1 MIIDFDAEISLGATY
16 YKWYFG
22 DGDSGVGKVVTHTY
36 NPPGLFYNVTLA
48 VSNDCSGADAI
59 TKSLTTIGTNEEEL
73 NSNKIWPTV
82 LSRGQK
88 LYFTTN
94 RNPSRIRNKIKIID
108 SLGRIMKDYK
118 MSDGI
123 DIPSYWPSGS
133 YFIKID
139 NKTFKFFLTK

>member
-1 MIIDFDAEISLGATY
+1 MIIDFNAEVSLGATY

-22 DGDSGVGKVVTHTY
+22 DGDSGVGKIVTHTY

-48 VSNDCSGADAI
+48 VSNDCNGADAI

-73 NSNKIWPTV
+73 LSNRVWPTI

-88 LYFTTN
+88 LYFTTM
-94 RNPSRIRNKIKIID
+94 NPSRSRNNVKIID
-108 SLGRIMKDYK
+108 SLGRIMKGYK

-123 DIPSYWPSGS
+123 EIPIHWPSGS
-133 YFIKID
+133 YFVKID